1 METLECDMASGVCV
15 SLQNTFRDEVDSVCK
30 HDVQMICVI
39 VHAEVLHSDATLP
52 LHVKERVD
60 QIN

>member
-1 METLECDMASGVCV
+1 
-15 SLQNTFRDEVDSVCK
+15 VDSVCK

-39 VHAEVLHSDATLP
+39 AHAEVLHSDATLP